1 MKVKSSYVGNVY
13 RAVTQFIDKD
23 DKKTRLYVIVDQK
36 GKRVA
41 VAKLKGIKKFLPDG
55 KNADKA
61 LVSIFIIISLI
72 IFVRGILNYDMQG
85 SIIFRNCC
93 DDIPSDCFKR
103 IIGGSANETRRNC

>member
-85 SIIFRNCC
+85 TITNALLFAQLFFGIVVM
-93 DDIPSDCFKR
+93 IYLVIVLK
-103 IIGGSANETRRNC
+103 EL